1 MARGPAARGFPPGLR
16 GGIIA
21 EPMGAQIR
29 EQAAVGRSTARRHA
43 PLFVGI
49 ALFACQRIPPAV
61 TLDQYRVA
69 DVQVPPDIDR
79 LDPSGLCRDG
89 DRLLTVSDKVDTIF
103 ALEPAG
109 DAVLRAVPMLG
120 LSQRR
125 DGSDLE
131 GITSLD
137 GRLVAASE
145 HDTGVLF
152 ADGRSVA
159 LDLDAVPGLARA
171 MAGGKNDGL
180 EAIAAGRDAAGR
192 WRLFVAKERA
202 PRVIVELDV
211 ATLRP
216 IRFEVLAAAGYPR
229 TVDVGGKRFDV
240 AADVSGLCIDGG
252 HLYALSKNTWTVL
265 KLDPDTLAVLAEA
278 RFPKVDHEY
287 FATDEPFGMAEGLV
301 VAGHEIVVVFDNNDM
316 PRRRDARDRR
326 PIVVTFE
333 RPAGF

>member
-1 MARGPAARGFPPGLR
+1 M
-16 GGIIA
+16 
-21 EPMGAQIR
+21 
-29 EQAAVGRSTARRHA
+29 
-43 PLFVGI
+43 
-49 ALFACQRIPPAV
+49 
-61 TLDQYRVA
+61 TLDHYRVA
-69 DVQVPPDIDR
+69 DLQVPPDIER

-109 DAVLRAVPMLG
+109 DAALRAVPVVE
-120 LSQRR
+120 LSRRR

-137 GRLVAASE
+137 GRLVTASE
-145 HDTGVLF
+145 RDTGLLF
-152 ADGRSVA
+152 ADGRAVA
-159 LDLDAVPGLARA
+159 LDLEAVPGLART

-180 EAIAAGRDAAGR
+180 EAIAAGPDAAGR

-216 IRFEVLAAAGYPR
+216 LRFEVLPAAGYPR
-229 TVDVGGKRFDV
+229 SVESGKKRFDV
-240 AADVSGLCIDGG
+240 DADVSGMSIDGG
-252 HLYALSKNTWTVL
+252 RLYALSKNTWTVL

-278 RFPKVDHEY
+278 RFPAIDHEY

-301 VAGHEIVVVFDNNDM
+301 VAGGEIVVVFDNNGM